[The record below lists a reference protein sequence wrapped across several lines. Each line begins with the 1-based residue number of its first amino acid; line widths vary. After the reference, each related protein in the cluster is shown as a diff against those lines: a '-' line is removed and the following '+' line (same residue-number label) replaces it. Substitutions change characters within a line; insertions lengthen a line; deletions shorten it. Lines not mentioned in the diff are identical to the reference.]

1 MKPRQVAVVIA
12 VVTGDIPGLDM
23 VERSPAAAVKSD
35 EVLFLLCS
43 SRKHKR
49 KYVLPKGGIEKG
61 EAASVAALREGWVSN
76 RCVARRSRT

>member
-12 VVTGDIPGLDM
+12 VVTGDIPGLDK
-23 VERSPAAAVKSD
+23 VERSPAAVNSD

-61 EAASVAALREGWVSN
+61 ETAAIAALREGWVS
-76 RCVARRSRT
+76 RCVGRQLQT